1 MIDFVVQENIALFN
15 DQLLTEKNPAKRDT
29 IAKLLALEIEKLP
42 DSIERDLARRKLS
55 ADRAAN
61 GGGALD

>member
-1 MIDFVVQENIALFN
+1 MIDFVVLKNIALFN
-15 DQLLTEKNPAKRDT
+15 DELVTEKNPTKRDT

-55 ADRAAN
+55 ADR
-61 GGGALD
+61 GSSGRE